1 MALWLAD
8 RPLVLASKSESR
20 RAILAAAGIP
30 IEIVPADIDE
40 RAVEARAGNSGAD
53 QVARLLAREKALAVA
68 AGKSG
73 RLVLGADQTLA
84 LGARVFS
91 KPADRAA
98 ARDQLIALRGKTH
111 ELHSALA
118 VARDG
123 AIMFEHDDSAQLT
136 MRALSDDFLNRYLD
150 LAGKAVTTSVGAYQ
164 VEGLGIQLFRHIEGS
179 HFTILGLPLL
189 PLLDFLRR
197 ERCLTD

>member
-8 RPLVLASKSESR
+8 RPLVLASKSGSR

-30 IEIVPADIDE
+30 IEIVPADINE
-40 RAVEARAGNSGAD
+40 RAIEASAN
-53 QVARLLAREKALAVA
+53 ARDPNEIAKLLAREKALAVA
-68 AGKSG
+68 ADKPD

-91 KPADRAA
+91 KPADCAA

-111 ELHSALA
+111 DLHSAVA

-150 LAGKAVTTSVGAYQ
+150 VAGKAVTTSVGAYQ

>member
-1 MALWLAD
+1 MALWLAN

-30 IEIVPADIDE
+30 IEIVPANIDE
-40 RAVEARAGNSGAD
+40 RAVEARAD
-53 QVARLLAREKALAVA
+53 ARDPNEIAKLLAREKALAVA

-136 MRALSDDFLNRYLD
+136 MRALSDDFLDRYLD
-150 LAGKAVTTSVGAYQ
+150 VAGKAVTTSVGAYQ
-164 VEGLGIQLFRHIEGS
+164 VEALGIQLFRHIEGC

>member
-1 MALWLAD
+1 MALWVAD

-20 RAILAAAGIP
+20 RAILAGAGIP

-40 RAVEARAGNSGAD
+40 RSIEAGAGARDSSE
-53 QVARLLAREKALAVA
+53 VAKLLAREKALAVA
-68 AGKSG
+68 AKRPG

-84 LGARVFS
+84 LGNRIFS
-91 KPADRAA
+91 KPADRTT

-123 AIMFEHDDSAQLT
+123 AVVFEHHDSARLT
-136 MRALSDDFLNRYLD
+136 MRAFSDGFLNRYLD
-150 LAGKAVTTSVGAYQ
+150 AAGDVVTASVGAYQ
-164 VEGLGIQLFRHIEGS
+164 VESSGIHLFRRIEGS

-197 ERCLTD
+197 ERCLAD